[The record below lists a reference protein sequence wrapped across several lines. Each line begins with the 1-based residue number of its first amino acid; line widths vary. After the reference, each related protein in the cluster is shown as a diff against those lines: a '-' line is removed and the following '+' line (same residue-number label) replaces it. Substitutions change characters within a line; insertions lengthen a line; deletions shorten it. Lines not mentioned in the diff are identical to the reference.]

1 MRSITF
7 LLLLT
12 TSLFGQPTDI
22 KVNNGQTNIY
32 TDAILH
38 YIDSAHNDNN
48 LPFDTLFILKNE
60 ELTQNIMQNVINK
73 TNISFQD
80 SVNISERLKYHKSLK
95 ALNIF
100 SNRNLGKDRI
110 NIIIVSFI
118 ISRNKEKNEYKPF
131 ENCTVRYTY
140 DHNKKE
146 FGFYQ
151 IVCDKY

>member
-1 MRSITF
+1 MKSITF
-7 LLLLT
+7 ILFLT

-48 LPFDTLFILKNE
+48 LPSDTLFILKNE
-60 ELTQNIMQNVINK
+60 ELSENMTPGIIK
-73 TNISFQD
+73 RTIISFQD
-80 SVNISERLKYHKSLK
+80 SVNISERLKYHRSLK

-131 ENCTVRYTY
+131 ENCTVKYTY

-151 IVCDKY
+151 IVCNKY